1 MHTILNTRT
10 KTVHRTTESDGRAI
24 ACGSLAHVPATRTR
38 VIEDD
43 DFEAPIGVEYCGNC
57 FEGEGGY

>member
-10 KTVHRTTESDGRAI
+10 KTVHRATESEGGAT

-38 VIEDD
+38 VVSDD
-43 DFEAPIGVEYCGNC
+43 ELEGSIGVEYCGNC